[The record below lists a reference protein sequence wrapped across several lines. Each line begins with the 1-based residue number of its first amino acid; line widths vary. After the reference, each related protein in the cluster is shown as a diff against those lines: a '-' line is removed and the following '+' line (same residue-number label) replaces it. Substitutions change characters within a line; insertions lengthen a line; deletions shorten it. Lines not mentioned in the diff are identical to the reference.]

1 MTTTS
6 LMLVGILLQITAANQ
21 ATATRVTH
29 VLRGR
34 LQYEHDR
41 RRSPSQ
47 TTSLRSVVIEKTRAR
62 FSYDHHFGLPEPPT
76 TWFGQ
81 G

>member
-47 TTSLRSVVIEKTRAR
+47 TTSLRSVV
-62 FSYDHHFGLPEPPT
+62 D
-76 TWFGQ
+76 
-81 G
+81 